1 MAFSGPVLSSTSTA
15 TAGKEYL
22 LYVNATGTEA
32 EPVWALVGGQRTG
45 DLNRTADEIDASC
58 KTNNGWKVTLAGLKS
73 WNISLENL
81 YLLDDDGAAFVE
93 EAFNESERI
102 MVKFEY
108 ADGSYMTGVCTVT
121 ECTIST
127 PHTDVATMNC
137 TLSGVGGLTK
147 HNAPAATTTTE
158 TTPAETPSGGG
169 GD

>member
-1 MAFSGPVLSSTSTA
+1 MAFSGPTLTSTSKA

-22 LYVNATGTEA
+22 LYVNATGTQA
-32 EPVWALVGGQRTG
+32 EPVWTLVGGQRSG

-58 KTNNGWKVTLAGLKS
+58 KTDDGWKVTLAGLKS

-93 EAFNESERI
+93 EAFNEGEKI

-108 ADGSYMTGVCTVT
+108 ADKSSMTGICTVT

-147 HNAPAATTTTE
+147 NDAPAASS
-158 TTPAETPSGGG
+158 TPSGTGG
-169 GD
+169 N

>member
-1 MAFSGPVLSSTSTA
+1 MAFSGPKLENTSKA

-32 EPVWALVGGQRTG
+32 VPVWTLVGGQRSG

-58 KTNNGWKVTLAGLKS
+58 KTDSGWKVTLPGLKS

-81 YLLDDDGAAFVE
+81 YLLDDTGAAFVE
-93 EAFNESERI
+93 EAFNEGEKI
-102 MVKFEY
+102 MVKFLY
-108 ADGSYMTGVCTVT
+108 ADGSYVTGVCSVT

-147 HNAPAATTTTE
+147 TAA
-158 TTPAETPSGGG
+158 PSGNG
-169 GD
+169 

>member
-1 MAFSGPVLSSTSTA
+1 MAFSGPTITGGSTA

-32 EPVWALVGGQRTG
+32 TPAWTLVGGQRNS
-45 DLNRTADEIDASC
+45 DLKRTADEIDASC
-58 KTNNGWKVTLAGLKS
+58 KTDNGWKVTLPGLRS

-81 YLLDDDGAAFVE
+81 YLMNDTGAAFVE
-93 EAFNESERI
+93 EAFLEGAKI
-102 MVKFEY
+102 MVKFLY
-108 ADGSYMTGVCTVT
+108 ADQSYVTGVCTVT

-127 PHTDVATMNC
+127 PHTDVATMTC

-147 HNAPAATTTTE
+147 TAAPAATSNTV
-158 TTPAETPSGGG
+158 SD